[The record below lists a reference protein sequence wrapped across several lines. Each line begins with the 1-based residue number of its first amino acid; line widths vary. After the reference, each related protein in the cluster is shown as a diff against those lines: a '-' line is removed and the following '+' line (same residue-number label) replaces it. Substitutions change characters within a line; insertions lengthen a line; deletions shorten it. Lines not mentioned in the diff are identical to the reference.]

1 MNALPGPAKSST
13 PAPMSGDVTV
23 LKSVFDEEDLALGL
37 ECANPALQIELWGRA
52 EHQLVTVPL
61 LQAVHP

>member
-1 MNALPGPAKSST
+1 
-13 PAPMSGDVTV
+13 MSGDVTV